1 MRKKKVSEP
10 YTVIPIDGV
19 EVVFNSK
26 EDLINT
32 FIARLEEEKMLKALD
47 VDEDGEVLRASGV
60 SLDDLSLLSAIAKG
74 DSKALGYLLF
84 KYKKDDEDL
93 HDLMSLSSIREYKL
107 NPIAKPDVKELKI
120 KKLVESF
127 PEDVKVKIDKDV
139 LGSWDAIS
147 VGRLKNDLVN
157 FKVLKDHIS
166 AGIFDTIS
174 TKAKSKK
181 IKSTSLIPD
190 IDNYMLCVNEFL
202 SEMDEDVAEEIAEE
216 SRNNLSLDIELST
229 PPKLVNTSA
238 EEIASAKQSS
248 MEATLNARLE
258 ELTQELKAFKASA
271 MATVVP
277 VTTPSKIE
285 VSAVIPPKAKVTST
299 VAESK
304 KKAPPKGIGTSKAVS
319 VAIHTPAFSELE
331 IIDELVNKRGVSSN
345 IAQINAYFERLV
357 EESIKLKQ

>member
-1 MRKKKVSEP
+1 
-10 YTVIPIDGV
+10 
-19 EVVFNSK
+19 
-26 EDLINT
+26 
-32 FIARLEEEKMLKALD
+32 MLKALD

-190 IDNYMLCVNEFL
+190 IDNYM
-202 SEMDEDVAEEIAEE
+202 
-216 SRNNLSLDIELST
+216 
-229 PPKLVNTSA
+229 
-238 EEIASAKQSS
+238 
-248 MEATLNARLE
+248 
-258 ELTQELKAFKASA
+258 
-271 MATVVP
+271 
-277 VTTPSKIE
+277 
-285 VSAVIPPKAKVTST
+285 
-299 VAESK
+299 
-304 KKAPPKGIGTSKAVS
+304 
-319 VAIHTPAFSELE
+319 
-331 IIDELVNKRGVSSN
+331 
-345 IAQINAYFERLV
+345 
-357 EESIKLKQ
+357 